1 MTSMDTAAQPVT
13 VEDFLAEATQRLDAL
28 ADQPLSP
35 AEFELWRITAHLTGA
50 LRMLTET
57 GREVAETTGAER

>member
-1 MTSMDTAAQPVT
+1 MDAPAATPT

-35 AEFELWRITAHLTGA
+35 AEFELWRITAHLTAA
-50 LRMLTET
+50 LRMLAET
-57 GREVAETTGAER
+57 GRELAETADVER